1 MADRGATADA
11 IALYRRATDA
21 DPTFAKAFLNLGL
34 LLFDTG
40 DTTGSAAAL
49 TKAVQ
54 LDPTLLARI
63 PAEPAA
69 PPPRRRTRRR
79 GPKAPRR
86 LSYVRSDADHGF
98 AQMAYAV
105 DRRRTAATVPGADT

>member
-1 MADRGATADA
+1 M
-11 IALYRRATDA
+11 A

-40 DTTGSAAAL
+40 DKTGSATAL

-63 PAEPAA
+63 PA
-69 PPPRRRTRRR
+69 
-79 GPKAPRR
+79 
-86 LSYVRSDADHGF
+86 
-98 AQMAYAV
+98 AQ
-105 DRRRTAATVPGADT
+105 RPGA